1 MKNVLLLVH
10 DDNGQEARLQAAL
23 DVVRAVEGHLTC
35 LDVAM
40 IPDLIGDPYGVGAFL
55 LDEERQREGTNRNRL
70 EQRLAVEGLPWNW
83 VDATGTI
90 SSCITDAAGLAD
102 LIVVNRKLSDSSAPD
117 MRTVAIDTLL
127 KARKPV
133 LAVPDGTRGLDLSG
147 HAMIAWDGSDEA
159 TAALR
164 ASVPLLKLAKRVTI
178 LEIDDGS
185 IATSGEEAA
194 SYLSRH
200 DVGATLMS
208 LQAQYPDAGDDIL
221 HQIKATRP
229 DYVVMGGFGH
239 GRIREAVFGGVSRR
253 MLTESPVPLLMAH

>member
-10 DDNGQEARLQAAL
+10 DDSGQEARLQAAL

-40 IPDLIGDPYGVGAFL
+40 LPRLIGDAYGVGGLL
-55 LDEERQREGTNRNRL
+55 LDEERQREGDNRQRL
-70 EQRLAVEGLPWNW
+70 EQRLSVDGLPWNW
-83 VDATGTI
+83 IDTTGNI

-102 LIVVNRKLSDSSAPD
+102 LIVVNRKLDDFSAPD
-117 MRTVAIDTLL
+117 MRSVATHTLL
-127 KARKPV
+127 TTDKPV
-133 LAVPDGTRGLDLSG
+133 LAVPECTRGVNLGG

-194 SYLSRH
+194 SYLSQH